1 MTKVL
6 NLCLKC
12 DKKCKLET
20 ETGAKLI
27 SCKQYLSKRS
37 ITVQNMKGRVN
48 IPPNSEQGLYPKV
61 VLEND

>member
-1 MTKVL
+1 MKKVL

-12 DKKCKLET
+12 NNKCRLET

-37 ITVQNMKGRVN
+37 INVQLEKGRGNVASAN
-48 IPPNSEQGLYPKV
+48 YR
-61 VLEND
+61 